1 MACTLKDVP
10 AHYTGIGNL
19 KVHPKLV
26 DLVERTICPGT
37 GFSSDYFWKSLERLT
52 VELRPEVL
60 KCLAQRDELQAKIDR
75 FYKEHKSKS
84 ADLTDAKYR
93 PMCKSFL
100 EQIGYLES
108 DAGTASVATQFID
121 PELAAIPAPQ
131 LVVPSDNARYVLN
144 AVNARWGSLF
154 DALYGFDVIP
164 QTSIQSGSGGGAGFA
179 VASGASPS
187 GGDNLARSGAQS
199 GKNG

>member
-144 AVNARWGSLF
+144 AVNARWGSLY

-164 QTSIQSGSGGGAGFA
+164 D
-179 VASGASPS
+179 VALTKGEESPS
-187 GGDNLARSGAQS
+187 GYNSTRGDALIAFACNLLDE
-199 GKNG
+199 